1 VLVTTRDALA
11 REAADAGMSLA
22 RYLDRMARRAER
34 EKIFAEFR
42 AGFLEDCKNPEFVRE
57 LLEWDEMDTG
67 IEFDDDG
74 WPEFNEPQ

>member
-1 VLVTTRDALA
+1 VSAATRDALA
-11 REAADAGMSLA
+11 REAAAAGLSLA

-42 AGFLEDCKNPEFVRE
+42 AERLEAYKDPEFVRE
-57 LLEWDEMDTG
+57 LLEWDNMDTG

-74 WPEFNEPQ
+74 WPEFNE